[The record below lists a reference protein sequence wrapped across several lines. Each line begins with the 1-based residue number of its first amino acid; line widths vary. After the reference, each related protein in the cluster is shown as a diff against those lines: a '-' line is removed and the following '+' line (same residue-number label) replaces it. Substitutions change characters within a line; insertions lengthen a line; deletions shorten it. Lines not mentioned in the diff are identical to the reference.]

1 MKYLLVL
8 AVVLVAA
15 YIWKQNRRREDTPPP
30 SQDARRRKPL
40 PPTVMVACL
49 QCGTHLP
56 EAEAVRGQRGAY
68 CSHDHRLLSE
78 DGAR

>member
-8 AVVLVAA
+8 VVVLVAA
-15 YIWKQNRRREDTPPP
+15 YIWKQNRRRDDLPPTSPAARPKKP
-30 SQDARRRKPL
+30 S

-56 EAEAVRGQRGAY
+56 EAESVRGQRGAY
-68 CSHDHRLLSE
+68 CSHEHRLLSE
-78 DGAR
+78 DSRR